1 VVTRELE
8 HRARVLAA
16 IQQLGRAIESLS
28 EDELAAANDSAA
40 ALGLA
45 DHANAGVRKSLVLAE
60 DALGHVRRAKT
71 LFEEGLR
78 RVDSAILT
86 EALEFAD
93 TSQFGRDANAIG
105 KELVARATALRTQI
119 EACAMKMAGA
129 LESLERPALEEAE
142 TMVADLGITAADAD
156 TISSL
161 LRLEEGEFLE
171 RQLAVA
177 VKQDDLDRRVRILI
191 TLNDLRFDGG
201 MVGDVDLMRTRM
213 LRDRAV
219 FSKKAKEQDSMM
231 SWSKAPLKKTLTD
244 ALDGPSKDQ
253 KGDRKLALTMFK
265 NIMGYMGDRKVG
277 DVVEAGHAVV
287 ACGLQSATLR
297 GELYLQIVKQITDNE
312 STCSTSGDLGWNLL
326 TLCLCTFPPPPSME
340 DGLDCWLRGQK
351 EYECRARLQE
361 TKIRGARPAAPT
373 TQQVAELMGTRTR
386 VRL

>member
-1 VVTRELE
+1 MVTRELE

-16 IQQLGRAIESLS
+16 TRQLGLVIESLS

-45 DHANAGVRKSLVLAE
+45 DHANAGVRESLVLAE

-71 LFEEGLR
+71 LYEEGLR

-93 TSQFGRDANAIG
+93 TFQFGRDANAVG
-105 KELVARATALRTQI
+105 KELGARATALRTQI
-119 EACAMKMAGA
+119 EACAVKMAGA

-142 TMVADLGITAADAD
+142 TMVADLGLKAADAD

-177 VKQDDLDRRVRILI
+177 VKQDDLDRRVRILV

-201 MVGDVDLMRTRM
+201 MAGDVDLMRTRI

-219 FSKKAKEQDSMM
+219 FSKKSKEQDSMM
-231 SWSKAPLKKTLTD
+231 SWSKVPLKKTLTD

-253 KGDRKLALTMFK
+253 KGDRKLALAMFK

-340 DGLDCWLRGQK
+340 DGLDCWLRGQT

-361 TKIRGARPAAPT
+361 TKIQGARPAAPT
-373 TQQVAELMGTRTR
+373 MQQVAELMGTRTR